1 MLNNKKDVFEQ
12 FKDWKT
18 LVETQTS
25 KKLKRLRTDNGLE
38 FCNKMFEDFCSKHG
52 IVKIQNNKTY
62 TPIEWF
68 S

>member
-1 MLNNKKDVFEQ
+1 MLNNKEDVFEQ

-18 LVETQTS
+18 LVETQAS

-52 IVKIQNNKTY
+52 IVRHRTIRH
-62 TPIEWF
+62 TPQ
-68 S
+68 